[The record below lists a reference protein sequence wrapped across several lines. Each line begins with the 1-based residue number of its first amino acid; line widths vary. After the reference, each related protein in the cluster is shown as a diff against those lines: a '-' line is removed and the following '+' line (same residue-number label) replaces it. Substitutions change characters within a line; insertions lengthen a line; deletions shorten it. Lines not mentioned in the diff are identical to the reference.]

1 MKLKQVI
8 MLVLIGLPL
17 DVYCP
22 AEPAAQH
29 EVSYSH
35 ETKSS
40 ASHTTAAEKSQQAE
54 QQKAQDQKAS
64 QEKSSQTDA
73 SAVPV
78 KSSLKSSSTSNKS
91 KSVSFGDDSTQTFT
105 VEEPT
110 AQDVQDQDYD
120 AGTRI
125 TDKQI
130 NSPYDQATDDNNF
143 HNQFTTHLTA
153 EEFSNLT
160 LDEQN
165 EYLSNANKNLWEGEI
180 ASYKAVMKSQKD
192 AAIKLAKDLET
203 EAKSAKTDEDVKI
216 IIKKIDPQG
225 KLTPEVIDEAVQ
237 ASKIWRNPFN
247 GSAWERFV
255 EVLSR
260 TVSYATKG
268 KPFSKESVE
277 SLKKLVTDHAD
288 SIKID
293 KDAKRAEEVK
303 QAKIQELDN
312 QIAVKNDDLEA
323 VNKDISDIQ
332 TQITIKQN
340 DIETHVQTNYI
351 IKTRSLGDSQ
361 VVIELEAQITQLR
374 SKLIESQKEASKLL
388 QDMRQLE
395 DQKNSMSSQEEL
407 FKESESS
414 DVSTSS
420 KKEESLCDTVE
431 ACVERIKDPKDSNSL
446 SKILARVGELAKNPD
461 VMKNLTQDQIDA
473 VNFFVKNG
481 DKIINNFKS
490 LTWSETYSLMKYKD
504 SLPTLKG
511 SKPLDTSVLI
521 SKSSKESE
529 LVKSE
534 QQQIAAQSSSSLFA

>member
-22 AEPAAQH
+22 AGE
-29 EVSYSH
+29 
-35 ETKSS
+35 
-40 ASHTTAAEKSQQAE
+40 
-54 QQKAQDQKAS
+54 
-64 QEKSSQTDA
+64 
-73 SAVPV
+73 PV
-78 KSSLKSSSTSNKS
+78 KFEENAKVSKTK
-91 KSVSFGDDSTQTFT
+91 KSVSFESSQDAAIRANAEAEQAANQNKKEQSSSQQDNATNTVQPKSALKDSTGLQIDDSLDVSHLDPFDLG
-105 VEEPT
+105 VEGSY
-110 AQDVQDQDYD
+110 DYGE
-120 AGTRI
+120 AV
-125 TDKQI
+125 
-130 NSPYDQATDDNNF
+130 NNK
-143 HNQFTTHLTA
+143 
-153 EEFSNLT
+153 T
-160 LDEQN
+160 LDLTEDNTVQN
-165 EYLSNANKNLWEGEI
+165 SKQTVDVSKDVERNKQQ
-180 ASYKAVMKSQKD
+180 AVEKKQAAQAEHD

-203 EAKSAKTDEDVKI
+203 EARSAKTDEDVKI

-361 VVIELEAQITQLR
+361 AVIELEAQITQLR

-446 SKILARVGELAKNPD
+446 SKILTRVGELAKNPD